1 MEILKEIMAF
11 AVGMVIL
18 WTCCVIAAYGM
29 TLKKES
35 VAINGTKMFIIIIA
49 GSALACIMQ

>member
-18 WTCCVIAAYGM
+18 WTCCTIAAYGM

-35 VAINGTKMFIIIIA
+35 ATINGTKMLAIA
-49 GSALACIMQ
+49 IAASALAYIMQ